1 MVIGNMEKVHIMV
14 IGIMEKVHKV
24 CGKLQ
29 SQHQIKNINQTMSL

>member
-1 MVIGNMEKVHIMV
+1 MV